1 MLSSFKNAFKLCKS
15 AVKAITPM
23 RMPVRHYEIP
33 KHLAEVGCEP
43 NPDFFRMVEFFYH
56 SAVRVCEPSLVKY
69 LARHTHL
76 SEKKRQQRVSGILK
90 VSSFSTPSV
99 SPPSSS
105 SNADNNYL
113 ERTNYSNV

>member
-113 ERTNYSNV
+113 